1 MKQLEN
7 EVVVSGVAYDDDVVK
22 VTVYG
27 VPDEPGVASKL
38 FGALADAKVN
48 VDMIIQSGDNA
59 DHTND
64 ISFTTSKEDD
74 GKLEK
79 ILTPVLKELGT
90 DRMKIEENVAKV
102 SIVGA
107 GMITNPG
114 VAAKMF
120 KVLYEHGYNIQMIS
134 TSEIKVSCVLD
145 VVGAKDAVV
154 ALHTAFGLDAE

>member
-1 MKQLEN
+1 MRLLLQRVWSL
-7 EVVVSGVAYDDDVVK
+7 SLIHIY
-22 VTVYG
+22 
-27 VPDEPGVASKL
+27 
-38 FGALADAKVN
+38 
-48 VDMIIQSGDNA
+48 
-59 DHTND
+59 HTND

-145 VVGAKDAVV
+145 VEGAKDAVV